1 MEQLILLLLQ
11 NGIYL
16 SKEGD
21 KLNVEYNGDEIPDEL
36 LNQIRANKV
45 ELLKYLSLEKDNSV
59 YQDIVPVK
67 DAESFSLSSAQLRL
81 WVLSQ
86 LGDGLVAYNMPSYVS
101 LNQDIDIDCFKR
113 AIESTIERHEIL
125 RTVFKKDATG
135 EVRQYILNKADLGFT
150 IDYKDFRSEPDKYEK
165 VEQYIADDIYQPFD
179 FEKGP
184 LLRASLLQV
193 ENEEY
198 VFYYNLH
205 HIIGDGWSMEV
216 LSRDVFKYYEAYK
229 ENRKPTLSPLRIQ
242 YKDYSVWQLAQL
254 ETETL
259 KNHKA
264 YWLDN
269 LKGDLPLIDFPSTK
283 SRPRIKTY
291 DGLSLHTYIDKE
303 VSSQLKKYSQE
314 NGGSLFIGLLAAWN
328 VLVYHY
334 TAQTDTIIGTAV
346 AGRSHA
352 DLEDQIGFYVN
363 LMPLRTQLNPE
374 ESFDIFYKALTT
386 KTFESYSHQ
395 VYPFD
400 KLVEELNSQR
410 DVSRN
415 AVFDVML
422 SLQNIVQSGNGNEL
436 IKEEW
441 SQIVNQGYHSSKYD
455 LELLAQ
461 EEGDYLSLKV
471 VFNTEVYEQ
480 KMIEGLI
487 NHYKRILQVVYE
499 NPNVKIAQLD
509 YLTLEEKNKL
519 QVVFNETKE
528 TFPTNRMLV
537 DLFKE
542 QAQKTPHAVAIICEE
557 REWTYRELDEQS
569 NQLAHYLQAN
579 HAIKSDVLV
588 GVLQER
594 SAWMVISILAVWK
607 AGGAYVPLNTGDPAE
622 RIKQL
627 IGSSNLDIV
636 LTKGTISE
644 ELDVL
649 IVNLETIKTSL
660 SDFSITALNTII
672 DPNSLSYVIYTSGS
686 TGKPKGVMIEHFGMI
701 NHIGAKIEEM
711 WIDSKSK
718 VAQNAPHTFDISVW
732 QFFSALVV
740 GGTTVIYSHETILDP
755 ASFIKQVDV
764 DKVSTLELVPS
775 YLLEML
781 SVLENNSQRVTFS
794 ALKILIL
801 NAETL
806 TPSMVKRWLTLYPHI
821 PIVNTYGATEASDDV
836 CHYIMYECPS
846 TLTIP
851 VLKRPIQN
859 FQINI
864 VDAHL
869 NLVPI
874 GVKGE
879 IILSG
884 PAIGRGYLNDE
895 VQTQKSFLKGPLP
908 GVSNHQRIYRTGD
921 LGCYLE
927 DGTMEFL
934 GRKDSQVKINGH
946 RIELGEV
953 EHALRSHKD
962 VEEAVVLDRENAANT
977 RVLIAYFLAKVDLNT
992 NDLRSWL
999 KAMLPEYMLPAYYI
1013 QMETFPLTPNGK
1025 INKKRLP
1032 NPAEID
1038 LVSEIEYVAPRNPI
1052 EEKLVKIWE
1061 DILGRERVGIKDSFF
1076 SLGGHSLKIIKVINE
1091 VNKQFDVKYD
1101 LKRLFDDP
1109 TIESMSEQIKTDI
1122 WFKDSKIEDES
1133 NYNEVKI

>member
-16 SKEGD
+16 SREGD
-21 KLNVEYNGDEIPDEL
+21 KLNVEYNGDVIPDEL
-36 LNQIRANKV
+36 LSEIRANKD

-59 YQDIVPVK
+59 YKDIVPVK
-67 DAESFSLSSAQLRL
+67 DAESFNLSSAQLRL
-81 WVLSQ
+81 WILSQ
-86 LGDGLVAYNMPSYVS
+86 LGNGLVAYNMPSYVN

-113 AIESTIERHEIL
+113 AIEATIERHEIL
-125 RTVFKKDATG
+125 RTVFKKDAAG
-135 EVRQYILNKADLGFT
+135 EVKQYILKKADLGFT
-150 IDYKDFRSEPDKYEK
+150 IDYKDFRGEQDKDEK
-165 VEQYIADDIYQPFD
+165 VKQYIADDVYQPFD

-193 ENEEY
+193 ENEAY

-229 ENRKPTLSPLRIQ
+229 ENRKPELNPLRIQ
-242 YKDYSVWQLAQL
+242 YKDYSAWQLTQL

-264 YWLDN
+264 YWLEN

-283 SRPRIKTY
+283 NRPRIKTY

-303 VSSQLKKYSQE
+303 VSRKLKKYSQE
-314 NGGSLFIGLLAAWN
+314 NGGSLFMGLLAAWN

-334 TAQTDTIIGTAV
+334 TSQTDTVIGTAV

-363 LMPLRTQLNPE
+363 LMPLRNQLNPE
-374 ESFDIFYKALTT
+374 ESFAVFYKALTT

-410 DVSRN
+410 NVSRN

-422 SLQNIVQSGNGNEL
+422 SLQNIGQNGDGNEL
-436 IKEEW
+436 NKDELN
-441 SQIVNQGYHSSKYD
+441 QIVNQGYHSSKYD
-455 LELLAQ
+455 IELLAQ

-480 KMIEGLI
+480 RMIEALI
-487 NHYKRILQVVYE
+487 NNYKRILQVVYE
-499 NPNVKIAQLD
+499 NPEAKIAQLD

-519 QVVFNETKE
+519 QVVFNETKQ

-537 DLFKE
+537 DLFEE
-542 QAQKTPHAVAIICEE
+542 QAQKTPHAIAIICEE
-557 REWTYRELDEQS
+557 REWSYRELEEHS
-569 NQLAHYLQAN
+569 NQLAHYLQET

-588 GVLQER
+588 GILQER
-594 SAWMVISILAVWK
+594 SEWMMVSILAVWK
-607 AGGAYVPLNTGDPAE
+607 AGGAYIPLNPNDPTE

-627 IGSSNLDIV
+627 VSSSNLNIV
-636 LTKGTISE
+636 LTNGTILE
-644 ELDVL
+644 ELGAL
-649 IVNLETIKTSL
+649 IINLEEVRGSL
-660 SDFSITALNTII
+660 SDLSVKALKTVV
-672 DPNSLSYVIYTSGS
+672 DPHSLSYVIYTSGS

-701 NHIGAKIEEM
+701 NHIGSKIKEM

-732 QFFSALVV
+732 QFFSALIV
-740 GGTTVIYSHETILDP
+740 GGSTIIYSQETILDP
-755 ASFIKQVDV
+755 SAFIKQVDA
-764 DKVSTLELVPS
+764 DKITTLELVPS

-781 SVLENNSQRVTFS
+781 TVLETNPQRISFS

-806 TPSMVKRWLTLYPHI
+806 TPSMVKRWLALYPHI

-836 CHYIMYECPS
+836 CHYIMYECP
-846 TLTIP
+846 TTITIP

-864 VDAHL
+864 VDAYL
-869 NLVPI
+869 NLVPV

-895 VQTQKSFLKGPLP
+895 IQTQKSFLKGPLP

-946 RIELGEV
+946 RIELGEI

-962 VEEAVVLDRENAANT
+962 VEESVVLDRENAANT
-977 RVLIAYFLAKVDLNT
+977 RVLVAYFLAKVDLNI

-999 KAMLPEYMLPAYYI
+999 KAMLPEYMLPTHYI

-1025 INKKRLP
+1025 INKKGLP
-1032 NPAEID
+1032 NPKEMD
-1038 LVSEIEYVAPRNPI
+1038 LVNEIEYVAPTNPI

-1061 DILGRERVGIKDSFF
+1061 EILGREKVGIKDSFF

-1101 LKRLFDDP
+1101 LKRLFADP

-1122 WFKDSKIEDES
+1122 WFKDSKIENED
-1133 NYNEVKI
+1133 NYNEIKI